1 MKALV
6 TVVTNP
12 IPLPVGQTPGQYRLT
27 LTRVDGTVPPV
38 VLKIDTVTDAQTFD
52 GLTAGD
58 YTVEAARLAA
68 DESVIGTPVTTS
80 FNVTEQATVDVPA
93 SVTVSLQ

>member
-27 LTRVDGTVPPV
+27 RVEGTVPPV